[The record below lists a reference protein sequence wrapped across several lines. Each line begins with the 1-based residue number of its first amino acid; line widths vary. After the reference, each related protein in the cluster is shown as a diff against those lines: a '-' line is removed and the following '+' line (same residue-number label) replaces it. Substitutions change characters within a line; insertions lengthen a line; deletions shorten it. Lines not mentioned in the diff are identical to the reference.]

1 MTKNKMKIASR
12 FSKAVCFLLIV
23 MLFILSS
30 CMLSIDTSDDAS
42 TPSSIFE
49 SGDVSLQIDSDESID
64 ESIDE
69 SSEDESNG
77 EAVIPPEDS
86 TFEVH
91 FIDVGQAD
99 AALVICDGK
108 TMLIDGGN
116 KGDSSKIYTY
126 LKNQG
131 VTHLDY
137 IVGTHAHE
145 DHIGGIPGALNLVS
159 SVGKVYCPV
168 TEFDSNAFADFKKY
182 VEAKGKTLTVP
193 TVGEKFMLGSAEVLI
208 VGCDPAAEDPN
219 NTSIVLKIT
228 YKQTSFLFTGDAE
241 ASAEE
246 KIVNSGYD
254 LSATV
259 LKVGH
264 HGADTSTSYRFLR
277 EILPEIAIISVGKDN
292 SYGHPTEKTLSIL
305 EDADAKIYR
314 TDLSGDLIVKSDGEN
329 VSVTTSKN
337 EQTENDTSSSLPS
350 EPTEK
355 YDYVLN
361 KNTKKFHYP
370 SCNSVASMSEANK
383 EFYNGTRDE
392 LIADGYKPC
401 GNCHP

>member
-1 MTKNKMKIASR
+1 MKIAFR

-49 SGDVSLQIDSDESID
+49 SGDVPLQIDSDESID

-69 SSEDESNG
+69 SSDDESNG

-126 LKNQG
+126 LKNKG

-182 VEAKGKTLTVP
+182 VEAKGTTLTVP

-228 YKQTSFLFTGDAE
+228 YKETSFLFTGDAE

-361 KNTKKFHYP
+361 QNTKKFHYP

-401 GNCHP
+401 GICHP